1 MRSSTGLLL
10 LAGAMLA
17 CSSSKGGALD
27 SGAAPSDGGPTGQS
41 GAGGG
46 TGGGAAGTGGAAAMA
61 GAGGGSAGVTGTG
74 GTAAGGATATAGAGG
89 SGVGTIVP
97 FGIDKRVANPT
108 CKAPPR
114 PPVIPLGTYV
124 PQPMFP
130 NLSTG
135 NGGIGSTTSPIAVR
149 RVRLPTNQPDPA
161 NAGKVLPGAY
171 HWMMALRSGRI
182 FAVED
187 ANASAPPT
195 ANFRAPQ
202 YTNDLSMGEGG
213 FLGLAFDPDI
223 ASDPTRNHVYFV
235 TATYADY
242 SLKRATVVTTPNGSG
257 GYTYSTTNE
266 VLVLRASS
274 SSHHHGGEVMFG
286 PDGFLYFS
294 TGEGD
299 VGARTQSPRNLRG
312 KILRIDVHS
321 KSLTATYGIPA
332 SNAWRLDGANQP
344 NAACSETGENAADQ
358 THDCPEVYA
367 VGFRNPF
374 RFSFDKLG
382 GALWVGD
389 VGAAHEE
396 IDIVEGGKNYGW
408 NTYEGATPTNDPK
421 FVPSVAEIPRTGC
434 TGYGYAIV
442 GGFVYRGT
450 AIPSLVG
457 KYVVGDNDS
466 GKLFVVEDPYGGR
479 TVKPVFN
486 NTCTVADFHPA
497 SFTEDENGEL
507 YVVSLTPAAGRGF
520 FKIVAATAEP
530 SPVTGSGPPMKLADT
545 GCVVAGGTPIAA
557 AIPYD
562 VNVELWSDGLSKRR
576 WLLLPDNQTITIG
589 DKGHLILPV
598 GSVVLKEF
606 FTGTRRI
613 ETRLLVRHSDGDWA
627 GYTYLWNA
635 AQTEA
640 LLQDPA
646 VNVALPDGGAAWG
659 VPSRVQC
666 LACHTT
672 SRQRTLGLELRQLD
686 RDFTYAL
693 GTANQ
698 LATLSHIG
706 VLPAMT
712 PATPAYPAAF
722 GTAPLDE
729 RARAYLDVNCASC
742 HPAPGNKPNLLFDT
756 PAAERLICNETPT
769 TAVDGGTRLLV
780 PGNAA
785 ASIMHLR
792 MSSLSSTR
800 MPALGSR
807 RVDTQGLQLIDTWI
821 NQKTACP

>member
-1 MRSSTGLLL
+1 
-10 LAGAMLA
+10 
-17 CSSSKGGALD
+17 
-27 SGAAPSDGGPTGQS
+27 
-41 GAGGG
+41 
-46 TGGGAAGTGGAAAMA
+46 
-61 GAGGGSAGVTGTG
+61 
-74 GTAAGGATATAGAGG
+74 
-89 SGVGTIVP
+89 
-97 FGIDKRVANPT
+97 
-108 CKAPPR
+108 
-114 PPVIPLGTYV
+114 
-124 PQPMFP
+124 MFP

-135 NGGIGSTTSPIAVR
+135 VGGIGSTNAPIAVR

-161 NAGKVLPGAY
+161 NPGKLLPGTY
-171 HWMMALRSGRI
+171 RWMMALRSGRI
-182 FAVED
+182 FEVSD
-187 ANASAPPT
+187 VNAFAPPAT
-195 ANFRAPQ
+195 NFRGPQ
-202 YTNDLSMGEGG
+202 YTNDLSMSEGG

-223 ASDPTRNHVYFV
+223 ATDPTRNHVYFV
-235 TATYADY
+235 TAHYADY
-242 SLKRATVVTTPNGSG
+242 SLRRATVVTTPDGNG

-274 SSHHHGGEVMFG
+274 SSHHHGGEVLFG
-286 PDGFLYFS
+286 PDGFLYLS
-294 TGEGD
+294 VGEGD
-299 VGARTQSPRNLRG
+299 VGVRAQSPRNFRG
-312 KILRIDVHS
+312 KILRIDVHAS
-321 KSLTATYGIPA
+321 SLTPNYGIPA
-332 SNAWRLDGANQP
+332 TNRWRLDLANQP

-374 RFSFDKLG
+374 RFTFDRMG

-396 IDIVEGGKNYGW
+396 IDIVEGGRNYGW
-408 NTYEGATPTNDPK
+408 NTYEGAVPVSDPN

-450 AIPSLVG
+450 AIPSLIG

-466 GKLFVVEDPYGGR
+466 GKLFVVETPYGPAR

-486 NTCTVADFHPA
+486 ATCSVADFHPA

-507 YVVSLTPAAGRGF
+507 YVVSLTPTAGRGF
-520 FKIVAATAEP
+520 FKIVPSMPEP
-530 SPVTGSGPPMKLADT
+530 PPTGNPGPPMRLADT
-545 GCVVAGGTPIAA
+545 GCVVAGGAPIAA

-562 VNVELWSDGLSKRR
+562 VNVELWSDSLSKRR
-576 WLLLPDNQTITIG
+576 WLLLPDGMGITIATDG
-589 DKGHLILPV
+589 GHLVLPV
-598 GSVVLKEF
+598 GSVVIKEF
-606 FTGTRRI
+606 LAGTRRI
-613 ETRLLVRHSDGDWA
+613 ETRLMVRHADGDWA

-640 LLQDPA
+640 LLQDPG
-646 VNVALPDGGAAWG
+646 VDVALPDGGTPWG

-672 SRQRTLGLELRQLD
+672 SRQRTLGLELRQLNKN
-686 RDFTYAL
+686 FTYPL

-706 VLPAMT
+706 VLPALT
-712 PATPAYPAAF
+712 PATTPAFPAAF
-722 GTAPLDE
+722 GTAPIDD
-729 RARAYLDVNCASC
+729 RARAYLDVNCGSC

-756 PAAERLICNETPT
+756 PAAGRMICNESPT
-769 TAVDGGTRLLV
+769 NPVEGGTRLLV

-785 ASIMHLR
+785 TSILHLR
-792 MSSLSSTR
+792 MKSLSSTR
-800 MPALGSR
+800 MPAMGSR
-807 RVDTQGLQLIDTWI
+807 RVDPQGLQLIETWI